1 MTAYKQTAGTN
12 STRALN
18 EEGPRAIGQMAETM
32 RTGAAEASAV
42 IQNASSTVAQA
53 ALDCT
58 AKVLELARV
67 NSNAAF
73 DHAGELLAAKSPSEW
88 LELST
93 AHARKQFEM
102 LSAQSQELTALSQ
115 KVMLQAAQPLQA
127 AAAGNALHGSSA

>member
-1 MTAYKQTAGTN
+1 MTVNKQTSAGTN
-12 STRALN
+12 SSRAAN
-18 EEGPRAIGQMAETM
+18 DEAPRIVGQMAETM
-32 RTGAAEASAV
+32 SAGTAEASAV
-42 IQNASSTVAQA
+42 IQDACSTAARA

-73 DHAGELLAAKSPSEW
+73 DHAGELLAAKSPTEW

-115 KVMLQAAQPLQA
+115 KVMLEAAQPLK
-127 AAAGNALHGSSA
+127 AAGANALRGSSA